1 MTGWLLVV
9 VLLLLASGCRRGE
22 TVRIFGGP
30 TGGTFQNIAA
40 GIARLLDGEMP
51 ALRVRSIH
59 SGGSVDN
66 LFQVERGGN
75 EVALVYSGDAYLGS
89 RGELRRGE
97 SATVHVLALAKLY
110 GAAAQLVVLADSDV
124 YSPSELRGRRIAIG
138 NPGSGSALAA
148 LRYFHSLGIWEDVIP
163 IYIGFDMGL
172 EDLRQ
177 RNVDAVWMLVGVPNL
192 SLRKF
197 GQDVSIRLLDLID
210 ELGAGTL
217 AGAHPYYSLARIP
230 AGTYPGQ
237 AQDVSTFQDDA
248 LLVANQRMDEKFVHA
263 LLNIIFS
270 DKGVAALRTA
280 DPAAAGL
287 DARRGAESVAI
298 PLHPGA
304 ERYWREKGKLGQRGM
319 RQPGK

>member
-1 MTGWLLVV
+1 MTVCLLLVV
-9 VLLLLASGCRRGE
+9 IALLAAGCRRGE

-30 TGGTFQNIAA
+30 TGGTFQNFAA
-40 GIARLLDGEMP
+40 GISRLLDGEMP
-51 ALRVRSIH
+51 SVRVRPVH
-59 SGGSVDN
+59 TGGSVDN

-75 EVALVYSGDAYLGS
+75 EMALVYSGDAYLGR

-97 SATVHVLALAKLY
+97 GATLHVMALAKLY
-110 GAAAQLVVLADSDV
+110 GAAAQLVVLAGSDV

-138 NPGSGSALAA
+138 NPGSGSAHAA
-148 LRYFHSLGIWEDVIP
+148 QRYFQSLGIWEDVIP
-163 IYIGFDMGL
+163 IHIGFDMGL

-177 RNVDAVWMLVGVPNL
+177 RKVDAVWMLVGVPNL
-192 SLRKF
+192 SLRRF
-197 GQDVSIRLLDLID
+197 GQEVPVRLLDLFAAP
-210 ELGAGTL
+210 GAGTL
-217 AGAHPYYSLARIP
+217 IGAHPYYTAARIP

-237 AQDVSTFQDDA
+237 AQFVSTFQDDA

-263 LLNIIFS
+263 VLDILFS
-270 DKGVAALRTA
+270 DRGLAAMRAA

-287 DARRGAESVAI
+287 DAGRGAERVAI

-304 ERYWREKGKLGQRGM
+304 ESYWHEKGKLGGRDM